1 MKLKVRGKKKLQ
13 GTIKISGSKNSAVAI
28 IAAAILSDEEVII
41 RNVPEI
47 DDVLIQIKI
56 LEEQGYNTYFKDN
69 VFKLRPLKKMSTNF
83 LSENISKLRGSYY
96 FMGAVLGKMKK
107 IKIKHIGGC
116 DLGDRP
122 INYHLDALKELNVK
136 IKEKN
141 DYFYLKTK
149 SLKASTIKLPF
160 PSVGATINAMIA
172 STKAKG
178 ETIIENAALEP
189 EVSDVGNF
197 LISMGAKIEGL
208 STKTIKITGVDYLH
222 YTDYY
227 ISSDR
232 IEAGTYLILG
242 TMATGKGI
250 TLENVQPYHLKSL
263 IDVLE
268 QAGANISKG
277 EQSITIK
284 GNNELTP
291 FDIETGTYPN
301 FPTDLGP
308 IISVLMTQIEGTSSL
323 KETIFKNRFSH
334 VEELKKA
341 LATIS
346 VSGNTIYID
355 GKTKLKSTVLTAYD
369 LRGAAAM
376 LLCACIASGTTII
389 DNIEILFRGYEK
401 PIEKLSSLGLS
412 LSLIND

>member
-28 IAAAILSDEEVII
+28 IAASILSDEEVIV

-47 DDVLIQIKI
+47 NDVLTQIKI

-69 VFKLRPLKKMSTNF
+69 IFKLRPLKKMKTTF
-83 LSENISKLRGSYY
+83 LSDNISKLRGSYY
-96 FMGAVLGKMKK
+96 FMGSTLGKMKK
-107 IKIKHIGGC
+107 IKIKQIGGC
-116 DLGDRP
+116 DLGERP
-122 INYHLDALKELNVK
+122 INYHLDALKEFNIK

-141 DYFYLKTK
+141 DIFYLKTK
-149 SLKASTIKLPF
+149 SLKAATINLPF
-160 PSVGATINAMIA
+160 PSVGATINALIA
-172 STKAKG
+172 SVKAKG
-178 ETIIENAALEP
+178 ITIIENAALEP

-208 STKTIKITGVDYLH
+208 STSTIKITGVNHLH

-242 TMATGKGI
+242 AISTGKGI

-268 QAGANISKG
+268 KSGVNISKG

-341 LATIS
+341 GANIS
-346 VSGNTIYID
+346 ISGNTIYID
-355 GKTKLKSTVLTAYD
+355 GKTKLKSSTLTAYD
-369 LRGAAAM
+369 LRGAAS
-376 LLCACIASGTTII
+376 LLLSACISSGTTII

-412 LSLIND
+412 LSLLND